1 MVILSEKDDGLV
13 PPPPYFAIES
23 TSHPSAHELSHS
35 RSTSSTHLPSS
46 SSTPR
51 TGRQRAP
58 NLPSHVL
65 LLIVYSTLPRPG
77 EVRLDRATGAR
88 RRESS
93 EEMAVRTTRTL
104 YWMAFCLRGVN
115 RGFYLA
121 SMHLLRS
128 TLLPHYMQYVRAP
141 YSSDPFPHTSV
152 SPHRTGS
159 ERPQQF
165 SNGSGS
171 SSAGR
176 QAGAVVGSMQCETEV
191 LDLFILHQLHEDVFA
206 DDTSLHTP
214 RPERLSD
221 LFDFMQP
228 RARLT
233 DLVRAYGAGAGL
245 VAFSEDD
252 LIQDTSASNS
262 AIEESRYGGD
272 DETSSQYSFSST
284 AEKRVPELN
293 LKAKSPRSTSTLTLV
308 NPPGRS
314 SSVYTQNT
322 LPSPS
327 ASTVKFSA
335 YSFEP
340 VPFRSSPSPSTL
352 SQTCLQI
359 RRKKILY
366 SSLRISFSSRR
377 VGLVYTPYSSQQRD
391 SSAGPSG
398 SSNLERGGAPRT
410 IVDVPRERD
419 EPLERSASRLV
430 AGLKAWMNGCY

>member
-1 MVILSEKDDGLV
+1 MVILGEKDDGLV
-13 PPPPYFAIES
+13 PPPPYLAIES
-23 TSHPSAHELSHS
+23 TPNSSAHELSHS

-46 SSTPR
+46 SLTSR

-77 EVRLDRATGAR
+77 EVRLDRATGVR

-128 TLLPHYMQYVRAP
+128 TFLPHYMQRVRAP

-165 SNGSGS
+165 SNGS
-171 SSAGR
+171 SSAER
-176 QAGAVVGSMQCETEV
+176 HACAVVGSIQCETEV

-228 RARLT
+228 RARLI

-252 LIQDTSASNS
+252 LIQDTSANNG

-272 DETSSQYSFSST
+272 DETSSQYSISST
-284 AEKRVPELN
+284 VEKRVPEMN
-293 LKAKSPRSTSTLTLV
+293 LKAKLPRSSSTLTLV

-314 SSVYTQNT
+314 SSVYTQNA

-327 ASTVKFSA
+327 ASTAKLSP

-340 VPFRSSPSPSTL
+340 VSFRPSSLHSTP
-352 SQTCLQI
+352 SQTRPQI
-359 RRKKILY
+359 PRKKILY
-366 SSLRISFSSRR
+366 SSLRISFSPRR
-377 VGLVYTPYSSQQRD
+377 VGLVYTPYSPQQSD

-398 SSNLERGGAPRT
+398 SSNLERGAPRT
-410 IVDVPRERD
+410 IVDIPRERD

-430 AGLKAWMNGCY
+430 AGLKTWLNGCY

>member
-1 MVILSEKDDGLV
+1 MVILSEKDDGLA

-23 TSHPSAHELSHS
+23 TSNSSLSHS
-35 RSTSSTHLPSS
+35 RSASSRHLPSS

-77 EVRLDRATGAR
+77 EVRLDRATGVR

-128 TLLPHYMQYVRAP
+128 TFLPHYMQRVRAP

-165 SNGSGS
+165 GNDSGS
-171 SSAGR
+171 VGR
-176 QAGAVVGSMQCETEV
+176 QAGAVVGSIQCETEV

-252 LIQDTSASNS
+252 LIQDTSANS
-262 AIEESRYGGD
+262 SVIEESRYGGD

-284 AEKRVPELN
+284 AEKRSPGLN
-293 LKAKSPRSTSTLTLV
+293 LKAKLSRSTSTLTLV

-314 SSVYTQNT
+314 SAVYTQNMV
-322 LPSPS
+322 PSPS

-340 VPFRSSPSPSTL
+340 LPFRSSPSPSTPY
-352 SQTCLQI
+352 QTCAQMH
-359 RRKKILY
+359 RKKILY
-366 SSLRISFSSRR
+366 SSLRISFSPRR
-377 VGLVYTPYSSQQRD
+377 VGLVYTPFSPQQDD
-391 SSAGPSG
+391 SSAGPPG
-398 SSNLERGGAPRT
+398 SSNPERGGAPRT
-410 IVDVPRERD
+410 IVDIPRERD
-419 EPLERSASRLV
+419 EPLERSASQLV
-430 AGLKAWMNGCY
+430 AGLKAWMNSCH